1 MDLVEDA
8 LLLLDAHVKS
18 PPPFGNKS
26 SVQAV
31 ESQDR
36 RGHSTDRLA
45 FTTGR
50 RMRGVLILRTI
61 EAVVESPGTRRW
73 PAEFAPPRATVFT
86 SSTGSGGRFR
96 EERALSQ
103 ALRVDGTNHVLEINQ
118 LHAIGVG
125 LS

>member
-61 EAVVESPGTRRW
+61 EAVVDSPGTRA
-73 PAEFAPPRATVFT
+73 PLDEKLDTSDLKAPPKKT
-86 SSTGSGGRFR
+86 SVET
-96 EERALSQ
+96 L
-103 ALRVDGTNHVLEINQ
+103 NN
-118 LHAIGVG
+118 
-125 LS
+125 